1 MSKNQAPFLLLLLL
15 FFLRPNDP
23 SFQEPSMVMDMTFW
37 FSLSIYFIFDFLFYE
52 PSRYSRN
59 ASLMAMVCLPHQ
71 TIRLWKVEW
80 LSCIIRLGG
89 CQSSSPLPLDLSLL
103 DALTP
108 RAVSNS

>member
-52 PSRYSRN
+52 PSRYSRT
-59 ASLMAMVCLPHQ
+59 ASLMALVCLPHQ
-71 TIRLWKVEW
+71 TIRFWKVEW

-89 CQSSSPLPLDLSLL
+89 LPKFKSSASWF
-103 DALTP
+103 
-108 RAVSNS
+108 VSFGCTNPTCSI